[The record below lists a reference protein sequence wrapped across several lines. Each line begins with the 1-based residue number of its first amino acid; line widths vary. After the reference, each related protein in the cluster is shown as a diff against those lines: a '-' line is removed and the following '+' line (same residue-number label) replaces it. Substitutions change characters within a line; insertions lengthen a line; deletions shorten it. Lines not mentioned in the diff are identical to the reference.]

1 MRRDLSV
8 GGAIPSDWYIVAR
21 DEDLW
26 HADFFWFMEKVED
39 CAIGVA
45 DKTKEVILVVEGDS
59 IEVCK
64 VTFLC

>member
-26 HADFFWFMEKVED
+26 HADFLWITEEVKE
-39 CAIGVA
+39 CAAGMA
-45 DKTKEVILVVEGDS
+45 DKPKKMILVVEGDS
-59 IEVCK
+59 VEV
-64 VTFLC
+64 

>member
-1 MRRDLSV
+1 M

-26 HADFFWFMEKVED
+26 HAYFFWFMEEFENCTVGM
-39 CAIGVA
+39 ANNP
-45 DKTKEVILVVEGDS
+45 KEMILVVEGDS
-59 IEVCK
+59 VKVCK